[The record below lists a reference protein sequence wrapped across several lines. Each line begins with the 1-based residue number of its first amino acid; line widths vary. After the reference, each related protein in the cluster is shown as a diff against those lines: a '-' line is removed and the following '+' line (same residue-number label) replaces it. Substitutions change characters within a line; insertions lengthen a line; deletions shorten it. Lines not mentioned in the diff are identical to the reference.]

1 MNSPRPPTPDP
12 RAAALLALGR
22 WLQSEGYRFVTVTPE
37 THRRVNA
44 RVEGLASDLRGV
56 FGWSRPFARSLLPPA
71 VWDWLCAADA
81 LEARGGEWLSRVRF
95 SSLDAARLGLPVP
108 AWAPPGH
115 AVSRGPGARSGGAA
129 GLLFAHSAYPTL
141 APDSV
146 FFGPDTY
153 RFAALIARVLTSPR
167 PDAGH
172 AAADLAGPGANP
184 ARGSGRARGPAPS
197 GKPAHFT
204 LNTAASAASTAG
216 PPRAPAPPTRAVVDI
231 GCGTGAG
238 GILAAALLGR
248 PPGLRLVLA
257 DINPQALRFARVNA
271 ALAGLTPDA
280 ADSSS
285 VGSKAAPPAAPGSP
299 TASPAWH
306 TGHATD
312 APVGFTHSDVL
323 HSVPGRFELILAN
336 PPYLADPASRAYR
349 DGGGAFGAG
358 LSVRILRES
367 LERLAPGGRLILYTG
382 AAQRAGEDLFWREA
396 RPWIERAGLEYAYA
410 ELDPDVFGEELEQAA
425 YAPIERIAAVGLIVR
440 AP

>member
-1 MNSPRPPTPDP
+1 MSFQSSPTPAPQD
-12 RAAALLALGR
+12 AALLTLGR
-22 WLQSEGYRFVTVTPE
+22 WLQGEGYRFVTVTPE

-44 RVEGLASDLRGV
+44 RAEGLAGDLRGV

-71 VWDWLCAADA
+71 VWDWLRAADA

-95 SSLDAARLGLPVP
+95 SSLDAACLGLPAS
-108 AWAPPGH
+108 AWAAPGH
-115 AVSRGPGARSGGAA
+115 VVSRGPGARSGDAA

-153 RFAALIARVLTSPR
+153 RFAALIARVLSSQG

-172 AAADLAGPGANP
+172 ATADPADPGLNP
-184 ARGSGRARGPAPS
+184 ARRSERAPSHGPS

-204 LNTAASAASTAG
+204 ANPAASVAG
-216 PPRAPAPPTRAVVDI
+216 PADPPRAPVPPTRAVVDI

-257 DINPQALRFARVNA
+257 DINPRALRFARVNA
-271 ALAGLTPDA
+271 ALAGLTPDL

-285 VGSKAAPPAAPGSP
+285 VGPKVAPA
-299 TASPAWH
+299 
-306 TGHATD
+306 D
-312 APVGFTHSDVL
+312 APVGSTHVEFAHSDVL
-323 HSVPGRFELILAN
+323 HAVRGRFELILAN
-336 PPYLADPASRAYR
+336 PPYLADPAGRAYR

-382 AAQRAGEDLFWREA
+382 AAQQAGEDLFWREA
-396 RPWIERAGLEYAYA
+396 RLWVERAGLEHAYA

-425 YAPIERIAAVGLIVR
+425 YVPIERIAAVGLIVH